1 MKTISG
7 LIALAI
13 VGTSISA
20 FAQNAP
26 LAGGATNPPPGT
38 TTGGNTGSSI
48 LPDSTTNTARPGA
61 LDSTSVSGAQAA
73 AQSKFQEAG
82 FSNVKGLSRTTDGV
96 WTGRAVKNGVE
107 VGVAMD
113 PGGKITTQ

>member
-7 LIALAI
+7 LVALAI

-26 LAGGATNPPPGT
+26 MSGGATNPPPGT
-38 TTGGNTGSSI
+38 TTGGNTGSSV
-48 LPDSTTNTARPGA
+48 LPGSTTSTPSPSS

-73 AQSKFQEAG
+73 AQVKFQEAG

-96 WTGRAVKNGVE
+96 WTGRGVKNGVE
-107 VGVAMD
+107 VSIAMD
-113 PGGKITTQ
+113 AGGKITTQ